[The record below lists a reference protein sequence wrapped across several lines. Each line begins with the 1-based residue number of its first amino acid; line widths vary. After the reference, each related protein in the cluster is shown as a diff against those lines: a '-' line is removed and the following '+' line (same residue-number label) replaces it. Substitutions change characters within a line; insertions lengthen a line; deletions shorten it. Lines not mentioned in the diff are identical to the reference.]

1 MRRGAPV
8 LALMVALALGAAACS
23 EVSAQRPDTSGG
35 QWQLVFSDDFDGPSL
50 DTNRWHTCYW
60 WDVDGCTIISNDELE
75 WYQPEQVSVTDGVLI
90 LRAEP
95 ADIEASNG
103 ETYPYVSGMVS
114 TGRSSS
120 DLDEP
125 PRFDFQYGYVEASIS
140 VPDGTGLWPA
150 FWMLPVT
157 NESKPE
163 IDIFEVYADPG
174 VAKMRLHWLDD
185 AGERQRVAKDV
196 EVPDLYDG
204 FHTFGLDWT
213 PDHLRFFIDGAEV
226 WRVDE
231 NVPQEPMYLVLNL
244 AVGGTAP
251 GPPDATTPFP
261 ADVVVDWVRVWQH
274 GESR

>member
-1 MRRGAPV
+1 MRSAVAV
-8 LALMVALALGAAACS
+8 LSVALLAGACGQ
-23 EVSAQRPDTSGG
+23 VSAEPPDTTEEG
-35 QWQLVFSDDFDGPSL
+35 WELVFRDDFDGTSL
-50 DTNRWHTCYW
+50 DTSKWHTCHW
-60 WDVDGCTIISNDELE
+60 WDVDGCTIISNEELE
-75 WYQPEQVSVTDGVLI
+75 WYQPEQVIVGDGVLR

-95 ADIEASNG
+95 AEIEASNG

-120 DLDEP
+120 DLAEA
-125 PRFDFQYGYVEASIS
+125 PRFSFQYGYVEASLA
-140 VPDGTGLWPA
+140 VPDGAGLWPA

-174 VAKMRLHWLDD
+174 VVKMRLHWLDD
-185 AGERQRVAKDV
+185 AGERQRDGEEV
-196 EVPDLYDG
+196 EIADLYEG
-204 FHTFGLDWT
+204 LHTIGLEWT
-213 PDHLRFFIDGAEV
+213 PDRLRWFIDGTEV

-251 GPPDATTPFP
+251 GPPDDTTPFP
-261 ADVVVDWVRVWQH
+261 AEVVVDWVRVWQR
-274 GESR
+274 GESP